1 LCTKIF
7 AHRGASKHAPE
18 NTMAAF
24 QLAYELQ
31 ADGIETDVQ
40 LTKDQVPVLMH
51 DEHTRRTTGGSR
63 YVKDLTWNELKQLD
77 CGSWFDKKYEGTP
90 VVTLE
95 TFLQWIKDKPL
106 YLNIELKNNK
116 IDYKHLEAIVFEQ
129 VKHVQLLE
137 KTILSTFN
145 PASIR
150 RMKRLSCETEIAFL
164 TSRGGRHSAARAR
177 ELGAHAIHIKY
188 RLLNQRLISECR
200 KENMPVRVYTVNRPA
215 KMKKCFKTGCDA
227 IITDVPEKGIKYRD
241 QLRRI

>member
-1 LCTKIF
+1 LCAKIF

-24 QLAYELQ
+24 QLAYEFQ

-51 DEHTRRTTGGSR
+51 DEHIRRTTGSSG

-90 VVTLE
+90 VVALE

-116 IDYKHLEAIVFEQ
+116 IDYRHLETIVFEQ

-150 RMKRLSCETEIAFL
+150 RMKNFSRETEIALL
-164 TSRGGRHSAARAR
+164 TSRSRRHLAAHAR
-177 ELGAHAIHIKY
+177 ELGAHAVHIKY
-188 RLLNQRLISECR
+188 RLLNQRFMNKCR
-200 KENMPVRVYTVNRPA
+200 KENMPVRVYTVNRSA
-215 KMKKCFKTGCDA
+215 QMKKCFKAGCDA
-227 IITDVPEKGIKYRD
+227 IITDVPEKGIKYRN
-241 QLRRI
+241 QF